1 MQNPYGGRANPGY
14 TTTFDLNGSRVT
26 PAAANGGHGLSSSG
40 FRRAPHPKPEHRG
53 EAGEFHEAAHTFAMC
68 TAYSSQLLPAPAAPV
83 GPAIPI
89 GAAPLIATLVLPV
102 GRHLRQESSKDYS
115 AAFR

>member
-26 PAAANGGHGLSSSG
+26 PAAANGGHGLSAVGSDALLTQ
-40 FRRAPHPKPEHRG
+40 RRSIEERPGSFTRPPTLSRRVRRIRPN
-53 EAGEFHEAAHTFAMC
+53 C
-68 TAYSSQLLPAPAAPV
+68 CLPRATGRPP
-83 GPAIPI
+83 IPI
-89 GAAPLIATLVLPV
+89 GAAPLIATPVLPV
-102 GRHLRQESSKDYS
+102 GRRLRQESSKDYS